1 MRDGH
6 ANGRANG
13 QAMPAGPLAPPE
25 VTDAVRRAVERHE
38 LDDGPLI
45 EILHDVQAELGCI
58 PRSAVG
64 VIAAELNL
72 SQADVYGVVT
82 FYKDFREEPAGRRT
96 VRICRAEA
104 CQSRG
109 SDELAAHAV
118 RRLGVDFGATTSDGA
133 VTLDQVFCFGNCA
146 LGPAVEVDGRLF
158 GRVDSGRL
166 DEMLAVGQA
175 HD

>member
-6 ANGRANG
+6 ANGRAT
-13 QAMPAGPLAPPE
+13 PAGPAAPPE

-38 LDDGPLI
+38 LDDGPLM
-45 EILHDVQAELGCI
+45 EILHDIQADLGCI
-58 PRSAVG
+58 PRSAVA

-104 CQSRG
+104 CQSLG
-109 SDELAAHAV
+109 CDAVADHAV

-158 GRVDSGRL
+158 GRVDPERFDALLG
-166 DEMLAVGQA
+166 VGGS